1 MLKNDNVV
9 LGIQYDSEESILQEK
24 KKKKEGKKMSD
35 RNVLIN

>member
-24 KKKKEGKKMSD
+24 KKERRKENEWQK
-35 RNVLIN
+35 RPN

>member
-24 KKKKEGKKMSD
+24 KKRKKERKWVTETS
-35 RNVLIN
+35 

>member
-24 KKKKEGKKMSD
+24 KKKEGKKMSD